1 MEFQLP
7 KEKYYLDEMQDGL
20 EVYIDEIQDGLNKGY
35 SEIDSADF
43 FPKQDQLAKAKTEL
57 SSRLYALNDGEKELE
72 INVARNGDQLSIS
85 CKDFDVEL
93 HYTLSHSTT
102 ISGENSTLNRMSD
115 VLSEVDEALY
125 NYEDV
130 HKAKFVSYNGNPNLD
145 LRSGGFVDLGS
156 APTDKDFLPALLTNN
171 EFCLS
176 SDAVKGMTNSLSA
189 AHNSRILQYLNTKW
203 AARGK
208 NV

>member
-85 CKDFDVEL
+85 CKDLDVEL

-102 ISGENSTLNRMSD
+102 
-115 VLSEVDEALY
+115 
-125 NYEDV
+125 
-130 HKAKFVSYNGNPNLD
+130 NGNPNLD

-171 EFCLS
+171 EFRLS